1 MSDMNKTM
9 KFLFL
14 NVGIIVVN
22 IVVFGVL
29 HISIGKNTLSTIF
42 GVLVIIASV
51 FAFIGGN
58 ISILLQKKK
67 TNLGKDFKDNEMG
80 MDKEYLSSV
89 EETNRKTRVFR
100 KEMNKTTQQ
109 LERLNAR
116 NNALN
121 AILLQHFKPTEM
133 TYLKFRAVI
142 DSVNSVFRDN
152 VLKILERINMFDEND
167 YISLIYKMKK
177 NPTEAKAQNNIDKMK
192 IYLEHMNYVKTLV
205 EDNEV
210 IIMKMDKLMLELS
223 KLSELNADN
232 IENVSAIQDINE
244 LISQTK
250 YYKQ

>member
-1 MSDMNKTM
+1 MKRSM

-14 NVGIIVVN
+14 NIGILVLN

-29 HISIGKNTLSTIF
+29 KVSIGANVFSTII
-42 GVLVIIASV
+42 GTLVILASV

-58 ISILLQKKK
+58 ISIITHKDKLNIQKSYK
-67 TNLGKDFKDNEMG
+67 NNDMGIEKDI
-80 MDKEYLSSV
+80 LVSI

-100 KEMNKTTQQ
+100 TEMNKTTQQ

-121 AILLQHFKPTEM
+121 AILLQHFKPGEI
-133 TYLKFRAVI
+133 TYMKFKGVI
-142 DSVNSVFRDN
+142 DSVNGVFRDN
-152 VLKILERINMFDEND
+152 VQKILERVNMFDEND
-167 YISLIYKMKK
+167 YISLVY
-177 NPTEAKAQNNIDKMK
+177 KMK

-205 EDNEV
+205 EDDEV

-244 LISQTK
+244 LIGQTK

>member
-1 MSDMNKTM
+1 MNKTM

-14 NVGIIVVN
+14 NVGIIVLN

-29 HISIGKNTLSTIF
+29 NISIGKNSLFTII
-42 GVLVIIASV
+42 GVLVVIASV
-51 FAFIGGN
+51 IAFIGGN

-67 TNLGKDFKDNEMG
+67 TNIGKNFKNNEMG
-80 MDKEYLSSV
+80 MDKQYLSSV

-100 KEMNKTTQQ
+100 KEMNKTTHQ
-109 LERLNAR
+109 LERLNTR

-142 DSVNSVFRDN
+142 DSVNGVFRDN
-152 VLKILERINMFDEND
+152 VLKILERINMFDEED

-177 NPTEAKAQNNIDKMK
+177 NPTEAKAQNNMDKMK
-192 IYLEHMNYVKTLV
+192 IYMEHINYVQMLV
-205 EDNEV
+205 EDDEV
-210 IIMKMDKLMLELS
+210 IILKMDKLMLELS
-223 KLSELNADN
+223 KLSELNADD

>member
-1 MSDMNKTM
+1 MNKMT
-9 KFLFL
+9 KFLIL

-22 IVVFGVL
+22 IIVFGVL
-29 HISIGKNTLSTIF
+29 NVSIGKNTFSTII
-42 GVLVIIASV
+42 GILVIIACIM
-51 FAFIGGN
+51 AFIGGN

-67 TNLGKDFKDNEMG
+67 PTIKKDFKNNDMG
-80 MDKEYLSSV
+80 MEKDILSSI
-89 EETNRKTRVFR
+89 EDTNRKTRVFR

-121 AILLQHFKPTEM
+121 AILLQHFKPSEM
-133 TYLKFRAVI
+133 TYLKFKTVI
-142 DSVNSVFRDN
+142 DSVNGVFRDN

-167 YISLIYKMKK
+167 YISLVYKMKK
-177 NPTEAKAQNNIDKMK
+177 NQKEAKAQNNIDKMK

-205 EDNEV
+205 EDDEI

-223 KLSELNADN
+223 KLSEFNSDN

-244 LISQTK
+244 LIGQTK

>member
-1 MSDMNKTM
+1 M

-14 NVGIIVVN
+14 NIGILVLN

-29 HISIGKNTLSTIF
+29 KVSIGANVFSTII
-42 GVLVIIASV
+42 GTLVILASV

-58 ISILLQKKK
+58 ISIITHKDKLNIQKSYK
-67 TNLGKDFKDNEMG
+67 NNDMGIEKDI
-80 MDKEYLSSV
+80 LVSI

-100 KEMNKTTQQ
+100 TEMNKTTQQ

-121 AILLQHFKPTEM
+121 AILLQHFKPGEI
-133 TYLKFRAVI
+133 TYMKFKGVI
-142 DSVNSVFRDN
+142 DSVNGVFRDN
-152 VLKILERINMFDEND
+152 VQKILERVNMFDEND
-167 YISLIYKMKK
+167 YISLVYKMKK
-177 NPTEAKAQNNIDKMK
+177 SSKEAKAQNNIDKMK

-205 EDNEV
+205 EDDEV

-244 LISQTK
+244 LIGQTK